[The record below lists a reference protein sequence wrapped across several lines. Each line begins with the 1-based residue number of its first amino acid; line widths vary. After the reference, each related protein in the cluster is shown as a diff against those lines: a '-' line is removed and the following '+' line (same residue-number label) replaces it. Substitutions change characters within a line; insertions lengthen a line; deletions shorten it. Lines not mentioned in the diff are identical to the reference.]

1 MKGYGQFCPI
11 ARASEILAERWT
23 LVILRN
29 LLYGCTTFGQLV
41 EGAPGISRTLLSQRL
56 RGLQRAGI
64 IDISDKVDGHG
75 SVYELTA
82 MGRELWSVLQAMGD
96 WGVRWL
102 ELAPASA
109 SPDLVLWSW
118 CNAYLDRDELPDRR
132 VLVRF
137 DFPGQPKPRQR
148 LWLLVDNRDAEVCHS
163 YPGFDEDLVV
173 EVRDAQLFAH
183 WHLGLVE
190 WADVLRAEAV
200 HVDGPRDLARA
211 LPSWN
216 RRRTP
221 PEQRGLTTSPRGYPS
236 GPSPVH
242 RFIAIP
248 GFAGHLVRPGDEGYH
263 AARAVW
269 NGAIDRRPAFIARC
283 ASTSD
288 VAAALRFGRDRD
300 LPISVRGGGHGVAG
314 TAVCD
319 DGLVLDLSPM
329 KDVQVQPGARLA
341 RAGAG
346 VLWGEL
352 DAASQGFGLAT
363 TGGVVSH
370 TGIAGLTLGGG
381 IGWLMR
387 RFGLTID
394 NLLAAEVVTADGV
407 VLQTSDE
414 EHPELF
420 WGLRGGG
427 GSFGAVTEF
436 TYRLHEVGPLV
447 LAGPVLWALEDA
459 PAVLRS
465 YGDFAAAASTEVATI
480 VTLRRVAPLPGLPAE
495 LHGRP
500 VCVITCCYVGDPAA
514 GEQALAPLRR
524 LGRPLL
530 DLVRPRPYTELQSL
544 VDATVPHGWHYYWKT
559 ANLSSFDDR
568 LADVLIEHTA
578 RSRSPWSYS
587 ILFQLGGAVSAV
599 EADAT
604 AYSQRDAVHSLNINA
619 VWLPHEAIGDH
630 ETTWARDLHQ
640 AVAPH
645 QRGAYLNFLDRDDH
659 DQLPAVFDDA
669 TYAKLVALKDRYDAD
684 NVFASNHNIRPS
696 TVPASGTRP

>member
-23 LVILRN
+23 PVILRN
-29 LLYGCTTFGQLV
+29 LLYGCTTFGELAA
-41 EGAPGISRTLLSQRL
+41 GAPGISRTLLSQRL
-56 RGLQRAGI
+56 RELARARI
-64 IDISDKVDGHG
+64 IDISGKADGHG
-75 SVYELTA
+75 SVYQLTA

-96 WGVRWL
+96 WGVKWL

-109 SPDLVLWSW
+109 SPDVVLWSW

-137 DFPGQPKPRQR
+137 DFPDQPKPRQR
-148 LWLLVDNRDAEVCHS
+148 LWLLVDNRDAEVCHWH
-163 YPGFDEDLVV
+163 PGFDEDLIVD
-173 EVRDAQLFAH
+173 VRDAQMFAR

-190 WADVLRAEAV
+190 WTDVLRAEAV
-200 HVDGPRDLARA
+200 HVEGPRDLARA

-221 PEQRGLTTSPRGYPS
+221 PEQRGLTTHARGHPPGLPHVDGS
-236 GPSPVH
+236 SVI
-242 RFIAIP
+242 R
-248 GFAGHLVRPGDEGYH
+248 GFAGHLLGSGDDGYD

-269 NGAIDRRPAFIARC
+269 NGAIDRHPAFIARC
-283 ASTSD
+283 TSASD
-288 VAAALRFGRDRD
+288 VAAALRFARDRD

-319 DGLVLDLSPM
+319 DGLVIDLSLM
-329 KDVQVQPGARLA
+329 KDIHVQAGARTA

-352 DAASQGFGLAT
+352 DAATQAFGLAT

-370 TGIAGLTLGGG
+370 TGVAGLTLGGG

-394 NLLAAEVVTADGV
+394 NLLAAEVVTADGK
-407 VLQTSDE
+407 VLQASHDK
-414 EHPELF
+414 HPDLF

-427 GSFGAVTEF
+427 GSFGVVTQF
-436 TYRLHEVGPLV
+436 TYRLHEVGPQV

-459 PAVLRS
+459 PAVLGFYR
-465 YGDFAAAASTEVATI
+465 DFAAAAPTQVATI
-480 VTLRRVAPLPGLPAE
+480 VTLRRVAPLPVLPAE

-500 VCVITCCYVGDPAA
+500 VCMITCCYVGDLTA
-514 GEQALAPLRR
+514 GQQALAPLRR

-530 DLVRPRPYTELQSL
+530 DLVRLRPYTELQSL
-544 VDATVPHGWHYYWKT
+544 IDATVPHGWHYYWKT
-559 ANLSSFDDR
+559 ANLPALDDQ
-568 LADVLIEHTA
+568 LAGVLVEHTA
-578 RSRSPWSYS
+578 RSRSPWSYTV
-587 ILFQLGGAVSAV
+587 LFHLGGAVGAV
-599 EADAT
+599 PAGTT

-619 VWLPHEAIGDH
+619 VWLPNEAVGDD
-630 ETTWARDLHQ
+630 ETTWARNFHL

-645 QRGAYLNFLDRDDH
+645 QQGAYLNFLDRDDH
-659 DQLPAVFDDA
+659 DQLGTVYDHA
-669 TYAKLVALKDRYDAD
+669 THARLAALKDRYDAN
-684 NVFASNHNIRPS
+684 NVFASKHIRPS
-696 TVPASGTRP
+696 TVPATGEGP